1 MVATPVVSVRSNRC
15 LDRVEAVS
23 HGAVSERVEVDLEP
37 GSVVQSMVE
46 TDPLGDGSDNYAVFL
61 YLSFITLT
69 SVGYGELTPYGA
81 AARSVAVFTGLFGQL
96 YVAILIAKL
105 VGLYTAQS
113 MKDSTR

>member
-1 MVATPVVSVRSNRC
+1 M
-15 LDRVEAVS
+15 
-23 HGAVSERVEVDLEP
+23 
-37 GSVVQSMVE
+37 
-46 TDPLGDGSDNYAVFL
+46 GDGSDNYAVFL

-69 SVGYGELTPYGA
+69 AVGYGEHTPYGA

-113 MKDSTR
+113 MEDSNR